1 MNEKRR
7 MGVSLDGLRRN
18 LANNYNSLVR
28 VIHDHTLYKD
38 VQKNGD
44 ALHMNMSDIQEEMEG
59 LRRSIAMLH
68 CVFMEDI
75 GSFSDLSNDI
85 DNILH
90 FNPQPDN
97 NEG

>member
-1 MNEKRR
+1 MKQTRT

-28 VIHDHTLYKD
+28 VIHGHTLYKD
-38 VQKNGD
+38 IQKNGD
-44 ALHMNMSDIQEEMEG
+44 ALHMNMADIQDEMEG

-75 GSFSDLSNDI
+75 ESFSDLSNDI
-85 DNILH
+85 DHILH
-90 FNPQPDN
+90 FDHQPDN